1 MNIADRIQS
10 LRKQKGM
17 SQIELADA
25 IGVSRQAVSK
35 WESEQT
41 IPDLD
46 KIVAMSEIFGT
57 TTDYLLKG
65 VEPVENEGGQAA
77 AATAGA
83 AATAAAS
90 MGAGVSAANFAAP
103 AGPAVTQMTK
113 EEAIALVAKL
123 SQEYRSLERLQK
135 QISDNE
141 AVINKPVTI
150 EYARHSA
157 FRYFW
162 PFFIYA
168 FLAMWG
174 MILLTAIFG
183 SGDSAIVWAILVYA
197 VPIGLL
203 IGGGVYARK
212 RRDEENEAAAEMANQ
227 RVRRVDELK
236 KQNSELRSKLSAY
249 QMRVGNMDDC
259 IPPALKNSARMDRI
273 KVLLESGKAKDLEEA
288 FALCTER
295 H

>member
-65 VEPVENEGGQAA
+65 IEPLENDGTQAPATAA
-77 AATAGA
+77 AATVA
-83 AATAAAS
+83 AAAPVPS
-90 MGAGVSAANFAAP
+90 AP
-103 AGPAVTQMTK
+103 AVPKMTK
-113 EEAIALVAKL
+113 EEAIALVTKL
-123 SQEYRSLERLQK
+123 SQEYRGLERLRK

-141 AVINKPVTI
+141 TIINKPVTI

-168 FLAMWG
+168 FIAMWI
-174 MILLTAIFG
+174 MIFLTIIFG
-183 SGDSAIVWAILVYA
+183 GNGGGIVFAVLVYA

-203 IGGGVYARK
+203 IYGGVRARNK
-212 RRDEENEAAAEMANQ
+212 RDEENLAAGEMAKQ
-227 RVRRVDELK
+227 RVKRVDELK
-236 KQNSELRSKLSAY
+236 KHNSELKSKLTAY
-249 QMRVGNMDDC
+249 QTRVNNMDDC

-288 FALCTER
+288 FALCSER
-295 H
+295 HTKQ

>member
-65 VEPVENEGGQAA
+65 IEPVENEGGQAA

-83 AATAAAS
+83 AATAA
-90 MGAGVSAANFAAP
+90 VSTAIPVAP
-103 AGPAVTQMTK
+103 AGPAVPQMTK
-113 EEAIALVAKL
+113 EEAIALVTKL
-123 SQEYRSLERLQK
+123 SQEYRGLERLQK

-150 EYARHSA
+150 EYARH
-157 FRYFW
+157 
-162 PFFIYA
+162 
-168 FLAMWG
+168 
-174 MILLTAIFG
+174 
-183 SGDSAIVWAILVYA
+183 
-197 VPIGLL
+197 
-203 IGGGVYARK
+203 
-212 RRDEENEAAAEMANQ
+212 
-227 RVRRVDELK
+227 
-236 KQNSELRSKLSAY
+236 
-249 QMRVGNMDDC
+249 
-259 IPPALKNSARMDRI
+259 
-273 KVLLESGKAKDLEEA
+273 
-288 FALCTER
+288 
-295 H
+295 